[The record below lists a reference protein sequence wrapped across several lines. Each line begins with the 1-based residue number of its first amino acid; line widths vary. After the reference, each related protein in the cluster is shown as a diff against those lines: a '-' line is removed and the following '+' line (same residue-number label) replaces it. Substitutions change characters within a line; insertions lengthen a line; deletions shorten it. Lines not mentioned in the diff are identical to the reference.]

1 MTLLLVLL
9 IVVAAGA
16 VAFALIRGLHALAN
30 LKPADVDENGL
41 PKSLTVQNNMMFA
54 RVKWQAITVLLI
66 VVLLFVSQAG

>member
-16 VAFALIRGLHALAN
+16 VAFALIRGLHAFAH
-30 LKPADVDENGL
+30 LKPAEVDENGL

>member
-16 VAFALIRGLHALAN
+16 VAFALIRGLHAFAN
-30 LKPADVDENGL
+30 LKPAEVDENGL

-54 RVKWQAITVLLI
+54 RVKWQAITVLMI